1 VGVASQF
8 SSATTVFN
16 NGYEIVPRDTFD
28 IHHQT
33 VVIVKDLYSGIPNTY
48 ELHNNYPNP
57 FNPSTTILYG
67 LPRQSHVTVTIYSVL
82 GQELA
87 TLVNDV
93 QGPSYYRVVWNGQ
106 DKNGGQVSS
115 GVYFFRIVA
124 EPTDGK
130 DQPFVQVKKM
140 MLMK

>member
-1 VGVASQF
+1 VY
-8 SSATTVFN
+8 N
-16 NGYEIVPRDTFD
+16 DGYEIMPRDTFD

-33 VVIVKDLYSGIPNTY
+33 VVSVRDPYAGIPTVY

-67 LPRQSHVTVTIYSVL
+67 LPQLSKVTLKVYSVL
-82 GQELA
+82 GQEMM
-87 TLVNDV
+87 TLVNEV
-93 QGPSYYRVVWNGQ
+93 QSPSYYRVVWNGT
-106 DKNGGQVSS
+106 DKGGAQVSS

-130 DQPFVQVKKM
+130 TQPFMQVKKM
-140 MLMK
+140 LLMK